1 MKQPCVRRAR
11 RLCRSAELRVA
22 LRERCRRL
30 KELEADLEAAD
41 NDNLPL
47 VARAPGTSRLAALVA
62 ASGIEDEEEGV

>member
-30 KELEADLEAAD
+30 EELEADLEAAG
-41 NDNLPL
+41 NDSSPL
-47 VARAPGTSRLAALVA
+47 VVSATARLAAGVTA
-62 ASGIEDEEEGV
+62 AERPF